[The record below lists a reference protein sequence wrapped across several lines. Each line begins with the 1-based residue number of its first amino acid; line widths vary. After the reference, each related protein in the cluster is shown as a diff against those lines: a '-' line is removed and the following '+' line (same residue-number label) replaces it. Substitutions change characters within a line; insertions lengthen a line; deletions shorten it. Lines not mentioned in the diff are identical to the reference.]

1 MEIVPYKIYSK
12 ILFKSEIY
20 SSKGIPLETRKFS
33 HKHPT
38 LPPEEI
44 RKWRKNKARIQK
56 KERNNKARKETNRD

>member
-1 MEIVPYKIYSK
+1 MKKQQRKSEDIKRQMKMETVPYKIYSK

-44 RKWRKNKARIQK
+44 RK
-56 KERNNKARKETNRD
+56 